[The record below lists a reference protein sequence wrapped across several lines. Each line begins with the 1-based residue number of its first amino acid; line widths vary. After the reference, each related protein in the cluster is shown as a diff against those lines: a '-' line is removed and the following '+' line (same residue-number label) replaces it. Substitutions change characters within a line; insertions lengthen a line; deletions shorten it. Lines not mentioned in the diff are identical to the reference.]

1 MVSHGAAVEPGAPAA
16 TWVDCR
22 VLLVDTP
29 VSDVELSLL
38 RPGLPAEVVLEGERR
53 ARRGSLLLV
62 RGAAAT
68 LGPRDL
74 AALAKGRRPGLGQA
88 LVTLD
93 ATPADVEACPIGRA
107 AFVHFPD
114 VTMLDIVRAR
124 LRW

>member
-1 MVSHGAAVEPGAPAA
+1 
-16 TWVDCR
+16 
-22 VLLVDTP
+22 TP

-53 ARRGSLLLV
+53 ARHGRVLLI

-93 ATPADVEACPIGRA
+93 PTPADVQACPIGRA

-114 VTMLDIVRAR
+114 VTVLDIVRAR

>member
-1 MVSHGAAVEPGAPAA
+1 M
-16 TWVDCR
+16 
-22 VLLVDTP
+22 
-29 VSDVELSLL
+29 
-38 RPGLPAEVVLEGERR
+38 LEGERR
-53 ARRGSLLLV
+53 ARHGRVLLI

-93 ATPADVEACPIGRA
+93 PTPADVQACPIGRA

-114 VTMLDIVRAR
+114 VTVLDIVRAR